1 MKEVILYESQ
11 LGDVSDPD
19 DYACAMIAAWQ
30 DSEAGR
36 WAKDHVKLR
45 KIWYANNDVISE
57 WAQRDKQPHIVTYT
71 VKIIA
76 EMNEEDYT
84 YYTLKWN
91 SKLENIS

>member
-11 LGDVSDPD
+11 LGDVGDPD
-19 DYACAMIAAWQ
+19 DYARAMIAAWE

-36 WAKDHVKLR
+36 WAKDHVKVR
-45 KIWYANNDVISE
+45 KILYANNYVIND
-57 WAQRDKQPHIVTYT
+57 WARRDKQTHIVTYT

-91 SKLENIS
+91 SKLENIN